1 MLKLRS
7 LAYNIAFYATMIA
20 QMIIWTP
27 FYFLAPRRYAWYV
40 PKFWARNSIWMLEK
54 IAGTKVR
61 IEGQENL
68 PNGAFILAPKHQSLI
83 DILALVP
90 IIADPFFI
98 LKRELMWIPLF
109 GWYVGRM
116 NMVPVKR
123 GDRARALRDVVAK
136 STERLGQGRELLIYP
151 EGTRRPPGAEPAYK
165 YGIVE
170 LYARLGVP
178 VVPIAHQAG
187 LFWPRRKMVRHPGTI
202 VIRIL
207 PPIPPGLAKEEF
219 QSRLVS
225 ELEAASDAILVETA
239 ARPGCPPLPSTAR
252 ARLATL
258 KAAAN

>member
-1 MLKLRS
+1 
-7 LAYNIAFYATMIA
+7 
-20 QMIIWTP
+20 
-27 FYFLAPRRYAWYV
+27 
-40 PKFWARNSIWMLEK
+40 
-54 IAGTKVR
+54 
-61 IEGQENL
+61 
-68 PNGAFILAPKHQSLI
+68 
-83 DILALVP
+83 
-90 IIADPFFI
+90 
-98 LKRELMWIPLF
+98 MWIPLF
-109 GWYVGRM
+109 GWYVARM

-202 VIRIL
+202 DIRIL

-252 ARLATL
+252 ARLAAL